1 MEGVG
6 MSNIRKLK
14 NEIRGNGFTAA
25 TRKVFWYIRSKT
37 EKFHIDNLAK
47 SFKVLS
53 SKDDILVHWSEGNNF
68 GDALNPILIKLLFG
82 KNAFQANKIIN
93 IRNKPVYTVIGSIL
107 EDLNYRNLEIWGTGF
122 MFEDGKLIRPPK
134 AVHAVRGPLT
144 RQVLMKQGIYCPE
157 IYGDP
162 GLLLPFI
169 HIPVSKRKYRLGIV
183 PHYVDKDSSTVRY
196 LKEKYKEEILIID
209 VQNNWEKVVEDINSC
224 EAIAS
229 SSLHGIIA
237 ADAYG
242 IPSLWIKLSDK
253 VLGGKFKFHDYILS
267 VGRKQMEPLLL
278 DEEHKL
284 IDILNSFE
292 DYKIQIDLH
301 GLLDSCPFKDK

>member
-1 MEGVG
+1 
-6 MSNIRKLK
+6 MSSIQKLK
-14 NEIRGNGFTAA
+14 NEIREKGFTSA
-25 TRKVFWYIRSKT
+25 TRKVVRHIASKT
-37 EKFHIDNLAK
+37 EKFHIDNLTK
-47 SFKVLS
+47 SFKVLI

-82 KNAFQANKIIN
+82 KNAFQASKIIN
-93 IRNKPVYTVIGSIL
+93 VRNKPVYTVIGSIL

-122 MFEDGKLIRPPK
+122 MFEDGKLTKPPK
-134 AVHAVRGPLT
+134 VVHAVRGPLT

-169 HIPVSKRKYRLGIV
+169 HTPVSKRKYRLGLV

-196 LKEKYKEEILIID
+196 LKERYKEEILIIN
-209 VQNNWEKVVEDINSC
+209 VQDKWEKVVEDVNSC

-229 SSLHGIIA
+229 SSLHGVIA

-242 IPSLWIKLSDK
+242 IPSLWIKLSDR
-253 VLGGKFKFHDYILS
+253 VLGGNFKFRDYILS
-267 VGRKQMEPLLL
+267 VGRKQMEPFLLH
-278 DEEHKL
+278 EEHKL

-292 DYKIQIDLH
+292 DYKIQISLDK
-301 GLLDSCPFKDK
+301 LLDSCPFKDK

>member
-1 MEGVG
+1 MGRVY
-6 MSNIRKLK
+6 MSSTRKLK
-14 NEIRGNGFTAA
+14 NEIRENGFTSA
-25 TRKVFWYIRSKT
+25 TKKVVRHITSKT
-37 EKFHIDNLAK
+37 EKYCIENLTK
-47 SFKVLS
+47 SFEVLI

-82 KNAFQANKIIN
+82 KNAFQASKIIN
-93 IRNKPVYTVIGSIL
+93 VRNKPVYTVIGSIL
-107 EDLNYRNLEIWGTGF
+107 EDLNYRNLEVWGTGF
-122 MFEDGKLIRPPK
+122 MFEDGKLIKPPK

-196 LKEKYKEEILIID
+196 LKGRYKEEILIID
-209 VQNNWEKVVEDINSC
+209 VQNKWEKVVEEINSC

-242 IPSLWIKLSDK
+242 IPSLWIKLSDR
-253 VLGGKFKFHDYILS
+253 VLGGNFKFHDYILS

-278 DEEHKL
+278 HEEHKL

-292 DYKIQIDLH
+292 DYKIQINLNK
-301 GLLDSCPFKDK
+301 LLDSCPFKDK